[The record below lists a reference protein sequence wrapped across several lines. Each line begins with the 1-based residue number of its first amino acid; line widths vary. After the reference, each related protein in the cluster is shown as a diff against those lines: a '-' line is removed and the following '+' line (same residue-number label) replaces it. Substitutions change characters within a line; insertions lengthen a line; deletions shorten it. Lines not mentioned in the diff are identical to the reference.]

1 MVDNYRKSQSATAA
15 YTAAGAFTKCGPIFF
30 IILNSTVIQRVIILK
45 TSHNLN
51 VSLHYLVKY
60 IAPF

>member
-15 YTAAGAFTKCGPIFF
+15 YTAAGAFTKCGPMF